1 MSSII
6 VNDND
11 LKENVSEYGSFI
23 DTVLE
28 KKYCEPFLTCFEAD
42 SNEIANMPEL
52 IKLIYESSGAQNM
65 TKLSE
70 REFEPTFYLLINILE
85 QLEGSVEK
93 VLHPDSVV
101 LKCLIECVP
110 VEERLQF
117 RDRKSI
123 RTASIVSILSSS
135 FNLLPSSSA
144 NRIHLIGVILD
155 IISKSNLGYG
165 LIQHSIGDHI
175 VQWMRDAKASDEEIR
190 KTFWSFV
197 GLDNERTFDT
207 LQLMKHFTTTFR
219 PSLNELRFLIE
230 FALISDVVDVSFI
243 VNNSISLSLKEH
255 ANDDL
260 VDVFSKYVKGEL
272 ISEVP
277 EILQSFKES
286 IVYKSKILCLARFFV
301 EHNDKKVFKYDE
313 VPSYLVSD
321 HDELELLLIDAVK
334 AHVIEAKLS
343 QVDQTFY
350 LSRVNR
356 FITADDEKGISDNW
370 NEIRQVLQ
378 NWQFSLDNID
388 QIVKAS
394 KEDIVNNNS
403 F

>member
-1 MSSII
+1 MNSII

-11 LKENVSEYGSFI
+11 LKENVGEYGSFI

-28 KKYCEPFLTCFEAD
+28 KKYSEPFLTCFQAD
-42 SNEIANMPEL
+42 SNKIAKMPDL
-52 IKLIYESSGAQNM
+52 IKLIYESSGSRNM

-70 REFEPTFYLLINILE
+70 REFEPTFYLLINILV

-93 VLHPDSVV
+93 VLHPDSAV

-110 VEERLQF
+110 VEERPQF

-135 FNLLPSSSA
+135 FNLLPSFSS
-144 NRIHLIGVILD
+144 NRIYLIGIILD
-155 IISKSNLGYG
+155 AIRKSNLGYG
-165 LIQHSIGDHI
+165 LIQHSIGDHLL
-175 VQWMRDAKASDEEIR
+175 QWMRDANASEEEIR
-190 KTFWSFV
+190 KTFWAFV

-207 LQLMKHFTTTFR
+207 LQLIKNFTATFQ
-219 PSLNELRFLIE
+219 PTLSELRCLIE
-230 FALISDVVDVSFI
+230 FALASDVVDVSFI
-243 VNNSISLSLKEH
+243 VNTSISISLKEN
-255 ANDDL
+255 ADDEL
-260 VDVFSKYVKGEL
+260 VNVFSKYVKGEL
-272 ISEVP
+272 ISKVP
-277 EILQSFKES
+277 ESLKSFKDS

-301 EHNDKKVFKYDE
+301 EHKDQKVFKYDE
-313 VPSYLVSD
+313 VPSYLVTD
-321 HDELELLLIDAVK
+321 HDELELLLIDAIK

-356 FITADDEKGISDNW
+356 FIIAGDDKTVSDSW
-370 NEIRQVLQ
+370 SEIRHVLQ
-378 NWQFSLDNID
+378 NWQFSLNNID
-388 QIVKAS
+388 QIVNAS